1 MTIAAAYRIA
11 HQWAFCFASTFFV
24 IEIAPDTYGVTSSL
38 AQGDHVVARVQAA

>member
-24 IEIAPDTYGVTSSL
+24 IQIGPDTYGVTSTL
-38 AQGDHVVARVQAA
+38 NNGDLLVAQVEG